1 MTESKIIKEE
11 TEKKREFLDSYKN
24 IMKKLCSLDE
34 QQKQVK
40 AEIEQARGQA
50 ITGTPRGGRKKDLSD
65 YMVKIEALDIKIY
78 NTIKLLKER
87 KLEIQNSII
96 DVSDGLESEV
106 LRLRYIE
113 LWPWESIC
121 EEIGYSW
128 KQTHRIHSAALTNF
142 KMT

>member
-1 MTESKIIKEE
+1 MTELKIIKEE
-11 TEKKREFLDSYKN
+11 NEKKREFLDSYKN

-34 QQKQVK
+34 QQKQIK
-40 AEIEQARGQA
+40 AEIEQARSPVV
-50 ITGTPRGGRKKDLSD
+50 TGMPRGGRKRDLSD
-65 YMVKIEALDIKIY
+65 YIVKLEGLEIKIY
-78 NTIKLLKER
+78 DTIKLLKER

-113 LWPWESIC
+113 LWPWENIC